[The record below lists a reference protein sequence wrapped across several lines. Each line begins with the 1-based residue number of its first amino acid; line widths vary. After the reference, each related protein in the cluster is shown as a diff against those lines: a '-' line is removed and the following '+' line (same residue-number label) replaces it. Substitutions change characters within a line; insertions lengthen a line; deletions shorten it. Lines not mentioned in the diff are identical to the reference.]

1 MKKLAFLLSLSL
13 GLSLQAQTVEDVEL
27 FHHRDLNG
35 SPRFTAMGGAFTALG
50 NDPSAIG
57 INPASGAV
65 NQHSNISFS
74 LGFNNETSSYQDFY
88 NQNSSALNFDLSF
101 ENFGLN
107 LSLGED
113 KDNRFSMAVSVN
125 RLASFNRNF
134 SVLGAQNDYTLG
146 QYWAESSAGVNVNLI
161 SDDAF
166 AAWDAYIL
174 VSDSNDNIL
183 ADGTGFAYGE
193 LVNGQLVANSELN
206 YTFNQNGSANETN
219 IAFALE
225 QGGTVYYGFSLGFP
239 TLTYRREEFFTENL
253 QNVSAA
259 PYSATQYTFRRLND
273 ISATGFNFKLGM
285 IYAPVPEFRLG
296 LSYQSNS
303 WFTVNQFYESD
314 IAARFAEAPYP
325 GISTSTASATLSTDQ
340 YQYRLRTPG
349 ILRVGLA
356 SVLAKRF
363 ILSLDWQY
371 QNSNGNRLYTNFN
384 SFNVDENVLRSE
396 FQPALDSFFRN
407 SRQTYA
413 AGLEWRVTNNFFLRG
428 GYRLDQSMYRNDL
441 QESTLS
447 DRQDISGGF
456 GFQSNQWGLHLTVI
470 NSTFNRTQVL
480 YRGFDPQS
488 GDPIEVLQDLNLDN
502 NILRFIA
509 GVTYKF

>member
-1 MKKLAFLLSLSL
+1 MKKLAFILSL
-13 GLSLQAQTVEDVEL
+13 GLSFGLQAQTVEDVEL

-65 NQHSNISFS
+65 NQFSNISFS
-74 LGFNNETSSYQDFY
+74 LGFNNETSSFSDFY
-88 NQNSSALNFDLSF
+88 DKSSSTLNFDLSF

-113 KDNRFSMAVSVN
+113 RDNRFSLAVSVN
-125 RLASFNRNF
+125 RLASFNRDF
-134 SVLGAQNDYTLG
+134 SILGAQNDYTLG
-146 QYWAESSAGVNVNLI
+146 QYWAESSAGTNVNLI
-161 SDDAF
+161 SDDAY

-193 LVNGQLVANSELN
+193 VIDGQLVANSELN

-225 QGGTVYYGFSLGFP
+225 RGGKLYYGFSLGFP

-253 QNVSAA
+253 QNVSTA

-273 ISATGFNFKLGM
+273 ISATGFNFKLGL
-285 IYAPVPEFRLG
+285 IYAPVPQFRLG

-303 WFTVNQFYESD
+303 WYTINQFYETD

-349 ILRVGLA
+349 IVRLGLA
-356 SVLAKRF
+356 SVLAKQL
-363 ILSLDWQY
+363 ILSVDWQY
-371 QNSNGNRLYTNFN
+371 QNASGNRLYTNFN
-384 SFNVDENVLRSE
+384 SFNIDENVLRSE
-396 FQPALDSFFRN
+396 FQPALDNFFRN
-407 SRQTYA
+407 GRQTWA
-413 AGLEWRVTNNFFLRG
+413 AGLEWRLDNFFLRG
-428 GYRLDQSMYRNDL
+428 GYRLDQSMYRSDL
-441 QESTLS
+441 QASTLG
-447 DRQDISGGF
+447 DRQDISAGF
-456 GFQSNQWGLHLTVI
+456 GFQSNQWGLNLTVI
-470 NSTFNRTQVL
+470 NTIYNRNQVL

-488 GDPIEVLQDLNLDN
+488 GDPIEVLQDLALENNL
-502 NILRFIA
+502 LRFNA